1 MGPRYLREADVVALA
16 PTPGELAD
24 RLATAFRQRAE
35 GRIPMPPKAKLSDDD
50 ADTFYHS
57 MPALVPGAAAGVKW
71 VAGSPSNT
79 ARGLPHI
86 QSLLLLS
93 DPATGRPT
101 AIIEAN
107 HLTGLRTA
115 AISLLA
121 ARHLARRSAQRL
133 AVIGCGLQAVTHLDA
148 LNTEF
153 PLRMV
158 AIHGRRAESMQRFAR
173 HAAERG
179 LASQF
184 CAEPVAAL
192 AGADIVVSSVPAQPG
207 LEGFLDARALPAGA
221 LAAMVDLGRSWR
233 SDSVAAFDRAFTDD
247 LEQSQTLAGDNPTF
261 ASMQFSGDLGAL
273 VRGDVPGRQDHKER
287 IAFLFPGVA
296 FADIVI
302 GQMLLERSAAA

>member
-24 RLATAFRQRAE
+24 RLSTAFGLRAE
-35 GRIPMPPKAKLSDDD
+35 GRVPMPAKAKLSDED
-50 ADTFYHS
+50 ADAFYHS

-93 DPATGRPT
+93 DLATGRPT

-121 ARHLARRSAQRL
+121 ARYLARRSARRL

-148 LNTEF
+148 LRTEF
-153 PLRMV
+153 PLRTV
-158 AIHGRRAESMQRFAR
+158 AIHGRRADSMQQFAR

-179 LASQF
+179 LASQC
-184 CAEPVAAL
+184 CADPVEAL
-192 AGADIVVSSVPAQPG
+192 RGADIVVSSVPAQPG
-207 LEGFLDARALPAGA
+207 LKGFLDACTLPPGA

-233 SDSVAAFDRAFTDD
+233 ADSVAAFDHSFTDD
-247 LEQSQTLAGDNPTF
+247 REQSRALAGDNPTF
-261 ASMQFSGDLGAL
+261 ASMRFSGDLGAL
-273 VRGDVPGRQDHKER
+273 VRGDMPGRQDETER